1 MKAAFNNKLPNQTE
15 DVIVNLRN
23 PDSKPHAAAHSISN
37 HHLNLLDIQRQKGV
51 SLENDKIL

>member
-37 HHLNLLDIQRQKGV
+37 HHLNLLYIPQQKGV
-51 SLENDKIL
+51 SLQNEKIL